1 MVANDQ
7 FHNFHGSNIKRQ
19 KKNYNYEETAV
30 QHSYIR
36 TIPVLK
42 LNYIWAEKLKRVA
55 VATMYQG
62 QAAV

>member
-1 MVANDQ
+1 MISFTIFTEVILN
-7 FHNFHGSNIKRQ
+7 GK

>member
-1 MVANDQ
+1 MISFTIFTEVILN
-7 FHNFHGSNIKRQ
+7 GK

-42 LNYIWAEKLKRVA
+42 WNYIWAEKLKRVA